1 MFLMDSVVL
10 AEKLDVRRDVAWSR
24 KLKKLVSFNKSVVT
38 HTLVGTVTPQLC

>member
-24 KLKKLVSFNKSVVT
+24 KLGRNSDSPALLTSDQFVSRM
-38 HTLVGTVTPQLC
+38 G